1 MPKPLAIAASVL
13 LSVLVGVGTCAAQAA
28 GRQFRSATEARAWL
42 ESKGISASAGSML
55 AFLGGDDPA
64 SADVMRAYV
73 ALGLPLNGPGGDE
86 LSPLTLVT
94 RSCVGNPM
102 SAATTAVLI
111 AAGAD
116 PTGKAPDGNKE
127 TPLMESVKCPAVLRA
142 MLAKRPNLAS
152 VDGRGYTLMHHA
164 LAADE
169 TRNEATR
176 LVREA
181 GFDVERWRAS
191 LTKEFTY
198 LPNLDA
204 LLGGPAKPAVTTPP
218 AATPPSAAMPPA
230 APTSEA
236 ATIDWESA
244 GPHPAR
250 SKAEATRLLSR
261 PGADTSVQD
270 HFWDGIRRR
279 QPQRLALALQAGAD
293 IRALSTTKSTALV
306 ELADRCRG
314 GKPNLLQSLAEQLIA
329 AKADPTGV
337 DETRKTALIA
347 GAGTCPIEV
356 LRALIAAGVPLNSVD
371 TSGYTAMRQAISAGR
386 VDAVNLL
393 IDSGVDPRKEPYNA
407 NREATGNKAVQDALR
422 RRPK

>member
-1 MPKPLAIAASVL
+1 MPKPLVIALSAL
-13 LSVLVGVGTCAAQAA
+13 LLVLVGVRATAAQPAS
-28 GRQFRSATEARAWL
+28 GRQFRSANEARAWL
-42 ESKGISASAGSML
+42 TSKGITANAGSML
-55 AFLGGDDPA
+55 AFLMGDDPS

-86 LSPLTLVT
+86 LSPLTMVT

-116 PTGKAPDGNKE
+116 PTLTAPDGNKE
-127 TPLMESVKCPAVLRA
+127 TPLMESVKCPAVLTA
-142 MLAKRPNLAS
+142 MLAKRPALSS

-164 LAADE
+164 LAAEE
-169 TRNEATR
+169 TRDQSAR

-191 LTKEFTY
+191 LVKAFTY

-204 LLGGPAKPAVTTPP
+204 LLGGRGGPPAK
-218 AATPPSAAMPPA
+218 AAPSA
-230 APTSEA
+230 APTSRA
-236 ATIDWESA
+236 ADSIEWESA
-244 GPHPAR
+244 GPYPAR
-250 SKAEATRLLSR
+250 SKTEAARLLSR

-270 HFWDGIRRR
+270 HFWDGIRRQ

-293 IRALSTTKSTALV
+293 IRGLSGTRSTPLI
-306 ELADRCRG
+306 ELAERCRG
-314 GKPNLLQSLAEQLIA
+314 GKPELLQSLAAQLIA

-337 DETRKTALIA
+337 DEIGRTALVA
-347 GAGTCPIEV
+347 GASTCPIDV
-356 LRALIAAGVPLNSVD
+356 LRALIAAGVPLNAVD
-371 TSGYTAMRQAISAGR
+371 KGGATAMRRAIGEGR
-386 VDAVNLL
+386 VDVIDLL
-393 IDSGVDPRKEPYNA
+393 IDSGVDPRKEPYNT
-407 NREATGNKAVQDALR
+407 NREAMGNKAVQDALR

>member
-1 MPKPLAIAASVL
+1 MPNPPVVLLSAL
-13 LSVLVGVGTCAAQAA
+13 LSVLVGLGTSGEQTAS
-28 GRQFRSATEARAWL
+28 GGQFRSATEARAWL
-42 ESKGISASAGSML
+42 TSKGITANAGSML
-55 AFLGGDDPA
+55 AFLMGDDPS

-116 PTGKAPDGNKE
+116 PTLKAPDGNKA
-127 TPLMESVKCPAVLRA
+127 TPLMESVNCPAVLAA
-142 MLAKRPNLAS
+142 MLAKRPNLSA

-169 TRNEATR
+169 TRVEATR

-191 LTKEFTY
+191 LSKEFKY

-204 LLGGPAKPAVTTPP
+204 LLGGPGKPALAAPP
-218 AATPPSAAMPPA
+218 AAAPPSR
-230 APTSEA
+230 SGDS
-236 ATIDWESA
+236 IDWEAA
-244 GPHPAR
+244 GPYPAH
-250 SKAEATRLLSR
+250 SKAEAAKLLSR
-261 PGADTSVQD
+261 PGADTSAQE
-270 HFWDGIRRR
+270 HFWDGIRRQ
-279 QPQRLALALQAGAD
+279 QPQRLALALHAGAD
-293 IRALSTTKSTALV
+293 VRGLSDTKATPLI
-306 ELADRCRG
+306 ELAERCRG
-314 GKPNLLQSLAEQLIA
+314 GKPELLQSLADQLIA

-337 DETRKTALIA
+337 DEIGRTALAA
-347 GAGTCPIEV
+347 GAATCPIGI
-356 LRALIAAGVPLNSVD
+356 LRALIAAGVPPNVVGKGSD
-371 TSGYTAMRQAISAGR
+371 TAMRRAINAGR
-386 VDAVNLL
+386 VDVVNLL

-407 NREATGNKAVQDALR
+407 DREATGNKAVQDALR

>member
-1 MPKPLAIAASVL
+1 MPTPRVIL
-13 LSVLVGVGTCAAQAA
+13 LSALLSLLAGAGTSVAQTAS
-28 GRQFRSATEARAWL
+28 GRPFRSATEARAWL
-42 ESKGISASAGSML
+42 TSKGITANAASML
-55 AFLGGDDPA
+55 AFLAGDDPS

-116 PTGKAPDGNKE
+116 PTLKAPDGNKE
-127 TPLMESVKCPAVLRA
+127 TPLMESVKCPAVLAA
-142 MLAKRPNLAS
+142 MLAKRPNLTA
-152 VDGRGYTLMHHA
+152 VDGRGYTLLHHA
-164 LAADE
+164 MAADE
-169 TRNEATR
+169 TRDEATR

-191 LTKEFTY
+191 LTKEFKY

-204 LLGGPAKPAVTTPP
+204 LLGGPGRPPVSAPP
-218 AATPPSAAMPPA
+218 AAAPPSRSAD
-230 APTSEA
+230 
-236 ATIDWESA
+236 TIDWESA
-244 GPHPAR
+244 GPYAAH
-250 SKAEATRLLSR
+250 SKAEAARLLSR

-270 HFWDGIRRR
+270 HFWDGIRRQ

-293 IRALSTTKSTALV
+293 VRGLSDTKSTPLI
-306 ELADRCRG
+306 ELAERCRG
-314 GKPNLLQSLAEQLIA
+314 GNPELLQSLADQLIA

-337 DETRKTALIA
+337 DENQRTALVV
-347 GAGTCPIEV
+347 GAETCPIGI
-356 LRALIAAGVPLNSVD
+356 LRALIAAGVPLNAVGKGGD
-371 TSGYTAMRQAISAGR
+371 TALRRAISAGR
-386 VDAVNLL
+386 VDVVNLL

-422 RRPK
+422 RRPRP